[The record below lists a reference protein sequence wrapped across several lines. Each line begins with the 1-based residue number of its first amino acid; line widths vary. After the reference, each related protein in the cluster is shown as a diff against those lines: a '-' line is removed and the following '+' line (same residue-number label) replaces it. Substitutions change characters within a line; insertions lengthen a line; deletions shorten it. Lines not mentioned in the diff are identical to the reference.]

1 MGVESGNM
9 ERVAIVEPSHSHEEV
24 ILPQIELLR
33 ARFDL
38 SVVAPQSLLDVD
50 LLHETSHLY
59 HARAFAASSAK
70 NRTMRLLDKPRHY
83 LAIRKVIREIDP
95 SVIIFNSTYTSIDIA
110 LIRWLFRDYKKI
122 QIIHNFQKF
131 LAPFSR
137 GLYRAFDGNLVISE
151 QVHAYVTGHHPGFAD
166 LKYFLPIFFD
176 SFLSGGVGRVDA
188 PTSVCPQL
196 KLGVFGSI
204 ENDRRNY
211 SGLLDAVR
219 RLRASREDAAFRVY
233 LVGKAPQEIQAY
245 IREHNL
251 QSVVQYY
258 TEFVPFR
265 TMFALLAEMDIVL
278 FLIDRE
284 VGNMKHYNHYKIS
297 GTSTLMKG
305 FRKAGAS
312 STDFP
317 VDSSLADKCFYYPG
331 GDIGRMLSQIND
343 GSITAADARRRMAA
357 YEGQSLFSFSAQ
369 QARLVS
375 IIQRVIRS

>member
-1 MGVESGNM
+1 M
-9 ERVAIVEPSHSHEEV
+9 ERVAIVEPCHSHEEV
-24 ILPQIELLR
+24 VLPQIELLR
-33 ARFDL
+33 AHFDL
-38 SVVAPQSLLDVD
+38 SVVAPRSLLNID
-50 LLHETSHLY
+50 LLYETSHLY
-59 HARAFAASSAK
+59 HARAFTAALAK
-70 NRTMRLLDKPRHY
+70 NRTRRVLDKPWNY
-83 LAIRKVIREIDP
+83 VAIRKVIREMKP

-131 LAPFSR
+131 LGPLSR
-137 GLYRAFDGNLVISE
+137 WLYRAFDGNLVISE
-151 QVHAYVTGHHPGFAD
+151 QVHAYVTGHHPEFAD
-166 LKYFLPIFFD
+166 LEYFLPIFFD
-176 SFLSGGVGRVDA
+176 SFLSGGVGCMDVPA
-188 PTSVCPQL
+188 PACPQL

-211 SGLLDAVR
+211 LGLLDAVR
-219 RLRASREDAAFRVY
+219 RLGVSRDKAAFRVY

-265 TMFALLAEMDIVL
+265 AMFALLAEVDIVL

-284 VGNMKHYNHYKIS
+284 VRNTKHYNHYKIS

-331 GDIGRMLSQIND
+331 GDIGRLLSQIRD
-343 GSITAADARRRMAA
+343 GNVAADDVRRRIAT
-357 YEGQSLFSFSAQ
+357 YEGKSLFSFSEQ

-375 IIQRVIRS
+375 IVQRVIRS